1 MESKREQALVGVF
14 VLVAAGLLIATVF
27 ALTGAFSSGDNTFR
41 AYFPF
46 AGGLEPGGTVRYAG
60 GPPVGR
66 IETVRADPQDP
77 TRMEIVFHVHR
88 STPVK
93 TDSKAKISSLSA
105 LGDNYLEIEPGTA
118 AASAANPNDVL
129 QSIPYVSFDQLVA
142 KLNDMAPTLNDLMK
156 NMNGRVTQ
164 LKDTLDNVNDL
175 LDERNRRNISAS
187 LAQIRG
193 MLDDD
198 RPLIHSTLDNVSH
211 ASAKFGPL
219 LDDFKR
225 TVANANEAISHLDSI
240 LTKNSPNLEKS
251 ISDLK
256 QAMAYAVSLLDQLDR
271 TLSTNSENI
280 DDIIENF
287 RRISENLKEF
297 TDTIKTRPYTLIR
310 SSSPPPRQPG
320 EKPKP
325 GEKQEKQKP

>member
-1 MESKREQALVGVF
+1 MESKREQAMVGVF
-14 VLVAAGLLIATVF
+14 VLVATGLLIATVF

-66 IETVRADPQDP
+66 IESVHADPHDSS
-77 TRMEIVFHVHR
+77 RMEVVFHVHR
-88 STPVK
+88 DTPVK
-93 TDSKAKISSLSA
+93 KDSKVKISSLSA
-105 LGDNYLEIEPGTA
+105 LGDNYLEIEAGTVA
-118 AASAANPNDVL
+118 ALPASSNDEL

-142 KLNDMAPTLNDLMK
+142 KLNDMAPTLNDLLK

-164 LKDTLDNVNDL
+164 LKDTLADVNDL
-175 LDERNRRNISAS
+175 LDEPNRKNISAS

-193 MLDDD
+193 MLDED
-198 RPLIHSTLDNVSH
+198 RPKISSTLDNVNK
-211 ASAKFGPL
+211 ASVKFGPL
-219 LDDFKR
+219 LDDFKK
-225 TVANANEAISHLDSI
+225 TVANANEAISHLDTI

-251 ISDLK
+251 IADLRA
-256 QAMAYAVSLLDQLDR
+256 AMASAVSLLDQLDR

-280 DDIIENF
+280 DDILDNF
-287 RRISENLKEF
+287 RHVSENLKEF

-310 SSSPPPRQPG
+310 SSSPPPREPGAKQPK
-320 EKPKP
+320 EKP
-325 GEKQEKQKP
+325 

>member
-1 MESKREQALVGVF
+1 MESKREQAMVGVF

-66 IETVRADPQDP
+66 IETVHADPHDP
-77 TRMEIVFHVHR
+77 TQMEIIFHVHR

-118 AASAANPNDVL
+118 AASAANSNDVL

-142 KLNDMAPTLNDLMK
+142 KLNDMAPTLNDLLK

-164 LKDTLDNVNDL
+164 LKDTLADVNDL
-175 LDERNRRNISAS
+175 LDEPNRKNISAS

-193 MLDDD
+193 MLDED
-198 RPLIHSTLDNVSH
+198 RPKISSTLDNVNK
-211 ASAKFGPL
+211 ASVKFGPL
-219 LDDFKR
+219 LDDFKK
-225 TVANANEAISHLDSI
+225 TVANANEAISHLDTI

-251 ISDLK
+251 IADLRA
-256 QAMAYAVSLLDQLDR
+256 AMASAVSLLDQLDR

-280 DDIIENF
+280 DDILDNF
-287 RRISENLKEF
+287 RHVSENLKEF

-310 SSSPPPRQPG
+310 SSSPPPREPGAKQPKEPK
-320 EKPKP
+320 EKP
-325 GEKQEKQKP
+325 